1 MSDRYEL
8 MRQARARRVYQLR
21 AEGISVKQ
29 TAELVG
35 CHKAQVRALQLLG
48 ERLVSTESALEATT

>member
-1 MSDRYEL
+1 MSDRYDL

-48 ERLVSTESALEATT
+48 ERLASTESALEATT